1 MDSTPIS
8 DIMGQEVDYAGQG
21 PYMAP
26 PQTQMV
32 TAQQAPKAAKAGP
45 MNMTPEQME
54 ALLAGVAAVIAF
66 AKPVQEKL
74 ASFIPQMVGAGGE
87 TSNIGLLITALVA
100 AIIFYFGRRF
110 VK

>member
-21 PYMAP
+21 QYMAP
-26 PQTQMV
+26 PQTPAV
-32 TAQQAPKAAKAGP
+32 AQQAPKAAKAGP

-74 ASFIPQMVGAGGE
+74 TSFIPQMLGAGGE